1 MLQLGWKAASEQ
13 FPPTELTNYAID
25 AEKAGF
31 DLIDVS
37 DHFHPW
43 SEVGQAPFTWTW
55 LGAVGGSDQSHPY
68 GSWSETPLHT

>member
-1 MLQLGWKAASEQ
+1 MLQFGWKAASEQ

-37 DHFHPW
+37 DLLPNVF
-43 SEVGQAPFTWTW
+43 
-55 LGAVGGSDQSHPY
+55 
-68 GSWSETPLHT
+68 